1 MRYLLRLRTS
11 VNPAAAAVI
20 PAMHALV
27 AAKAALSPVAGS
39 AFLPFVRFSVFTVVP
54 FLPASAFAL
63 LLGLS
68 VGAEVG
74 VINGEGFL
82 ALAVGSTVYAL
93 AACVE
98 RGYIG
103 GIFVKRLEAARK
115 AMQVERRAQR
125 QCDYF
130 HTVLSRS
137 QSVLELGRVSQK
149 VTLGFGVPQSVVFF
163 D

>member
-1 MRYLLRLRTS
+1 MRYLLRLRAS

-68 VGAEVG
+68 AG
-74 VINGEGFL
+74 VEFELWSESSMVRDSSPLPWAPPFTPLPPAIWRLF
-82 ALAVGSTVYAL
+82 ALVVTVTVFTPASAPSIAL
-93 AACVE
+93 
-98 RGYIG
+98 
-103 GIFVKRLEAARK
+103 L
-115 AMQVERRAQR
+115 
-125 QCDYF
+125 
-130 HTVLSRS
+130 
-137 QSVLELGRVSQK
+137 
-149 VTLGFGVPQSVVFF
+149 
-163 D
+163 